1 MKNKEKLLN
10 LIIPLVS
17 VGVILLVWAVA
28 AFKID
33 SEYILPSVTQT
44 AEEFF
49 ALLKS
54 KEFYVSLF
62 LTLFRSFVAFTVSF
76 VLAFGFAILANKIK
90 YFRSIISPIISIM
103 RALPTIAIVL
113 LLLFWTNSKVA
124 PIIVTAIVVLPTLYT
139 HIDSALFSLDKT
151 VAEAGRVDGANEK
164 AVFKLIEL
172 PQIAPAIYSGVGSG
186 ISLNLKL
193 MVAAEVIAQTAK
205 SIGYLLNTS
214 KVYFEVAQMLAIVC
228 FVVILGVIIESVF
241 NRLSKKSGD
250 WK

>member
-1 MKNKEKLLN
+1 
-10 LIIPLVS
+10 
-17 VGVILLVWAVA
+17 
-28 AFKID
+28 
-33 SEYILPSVTQT
+33 
-44 AEEFF
+44 
-49 ALLKS
+49 
-54 KEFYVSLF
+54 
-62 LTLFRSFVAFTVSF
+62 
-76 VLAFGFAILANKIK
+76 
-90 YFRSIISPIISIM
+90 
-103 RALPTIAIVL
+103 
-113 LLLFWTNSKVA
+113 
-124 PIIVTAIVVLPTLYT
+124 LPTLYT

-228 FVVILGVIIESVF
+228 FVVILGVIIESIF